1 MAEGARSAFPL
12 DPEWLRRSIARIR
25 AIVSSNRTS
34 TDSENSTLCWEP
46 PARTTTP
53 VGWPNLIDLLHQQ
66 TLRCNLQDVRL
77 VQSPRHRFLLDWNQ
91 RLSNSNQ
98 LIRSTDQP
106 ISTRAQSWC
115 ALSGLIRRLDGST
128 AEADLR
134 TLPPDSSGPAVHKTA
149 STTIWLYVADRIGS
163 DSFWLCVADAQGIVI
178 NSQGGV
184 VSLAQ

>member
-1 MAEGARSAFPL
+1 M
-12 DPEWLRRSIARIR
+12 
-25 AIVSSNRTS
+25 
-34 TDSENSTLCWEP
+34 
-46 PARTTTP
+46 
-53 VGWPNLIDLLHQQ
+53 
-66 TLRCNLQDVRL
+66 
-77 VQSPRHRFLLDWNQ
+77 QSPRHRFLLDWNQ

-178 NSQGGV
+178 IRREESSA
-184 VSLAQ
+184 SLSDGDIPLSLEGRHGQTDTEALLPSLSTGD